1 MEKGGGLQEIRITPP
16 FHPELHHLEF
26 SFNFMTF
33 NQNKSTKK
41 YIFQME

>member
-26 SFNFMTF
+26 SFNFMPF
-33 NQNKSTKK
+33 NNIKK
-41 YIFQME
+41 N

>member
-26 SFNFMTF
+26 SFNFMPF
-33 NQNKSTKK
+33 KRLFA
-41 YIFQME
+41 YFII